1 LLFPSSTLLYPTFPN
16 RYPNTKANYDRQ
28 VPGDTEHAGTHFNA
42 VRVCFAW
49 EEEEMLDEGIER
61 LARVIRTLLKEQM
74 GGEKIGEKATREG
87 VKDFW

>member
-61 LARVIRTLLKEQM
+61 LARVVRTLLKEQVS
-74 GGEKIGEKATREG
+74 GEETGERATREG